1 MDYHLILF
9 ALFVLYWI
17 GTAIFR
23 FFKWAGRQI
32 TGSAAA
38 GANPVRQALADAQRQ
53 AQASP
58 PSQAPPPSQKLPA
71 RAPSLAPA
79 RPMPRQPEAGGPA
92 VSREATDRDFRR
104 QEEELV
110 AWEPSALGVSLESPT
125 TPVVPLKSLFGSS
138 DDLVRAVILR
148 EALGP
153 PLSRRRGPTSPRS
166 PVPPQ

>member
-23 FFKWAGRQI
+23 FFKWAGRQV
-32 TGSAAA
+32 TGGAA
-38 GANPVRQALADAQRQ
+38 GTSPVRQALTDAQRQ
-53 AQASP
+53 VQAPS
-58 PSQAPPPSQKLPA
+58 PSQAPPSSQKLPT

-92 VSREATDRDFRR
+92 VSREATERDFRR

-110 AWEPSALGVSLESPT
+110 AWEPSALGVPLQSLTPT
-125 TPVVPLKSLFGSS
+125 TVPLKSLFGSS
-138 DDLVRAVILR
+138 DDLVRAIILR

-153 PLSRRRGPTSPRS
+153 PLSRRRPPGPPH
-166 PVPPQ
+166 PPAPPP